1 MKSIVLA
8 SASPRRSD
16 LLRQIGV
23 DFRVLPSNIE
33 EMLPHG
39 MHPGEAVE
47 ELALKKAL
55 SVSENLKDGSLVIGA
70 DTIVVKDDILGKPSD
85 EYDALRMLHIL
96 EGDMHEVLTGV
107 AIVDLSTMEYIKGH
121 EKTKV
126 FMKNL
131 TDEKIKAYID
141 TGEPMDKAG
150 AYGIQGK
157 GALLVEKIEGCY
169 FNVVGLPLGK
179 LSEMLE
185 YFGVKVL

>member
-33 EMLPHG
+33 EVLPHG
-39 MHPGEAVE
+39 MHPAEAVE

-96 EGDMHEVLTGV
+96 EGDIHEVLTGV
-107 AIVDLSTMEYIKGH
+107 AVVDLSTMKYIKGH

-126 FMKNL
+126 FMKSL

-179 LSEMLE
+179 ISEMLE

>member
-55 SVSENLKDGSLVIGA
+55 SVSENLKDGSLVIGE